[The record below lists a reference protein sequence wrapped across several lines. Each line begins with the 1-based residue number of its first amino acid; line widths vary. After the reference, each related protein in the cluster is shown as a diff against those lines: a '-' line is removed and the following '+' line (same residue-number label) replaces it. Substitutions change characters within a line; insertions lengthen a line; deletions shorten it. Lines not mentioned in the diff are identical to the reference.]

1 VIYALIVIVVSGSLS
16 GLHQG
21 KLTAVL
27 ALGKT
32 HRVVTYIVLVDG
44 FVDALGAFGVYFGET

>member
-1 VIYALIVIVVSGSLS
+1 MIHALIIIVVSGSLS
-16 GLHQG
+16 NLHQG

-32 HRVVTYIVLVDG
+32 DRVVSYVVLVDG